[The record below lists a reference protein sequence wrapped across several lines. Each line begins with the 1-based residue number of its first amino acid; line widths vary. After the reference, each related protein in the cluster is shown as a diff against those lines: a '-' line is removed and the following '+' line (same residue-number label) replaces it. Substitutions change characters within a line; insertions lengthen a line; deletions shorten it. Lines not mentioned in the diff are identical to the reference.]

1 MKSRGILSVGNHAGW
16 EVVFEYATA
25 QSFINGT
32 TTLFSF
38 TDYGSDYSELAL
50 FVEDQDGANGVRG
63 VLDGSHGGVRKC
75 ASLQSFDDIAAGEEG
90 CARLL
95 FPNPATYVRGQVV
108 NSSGF
113 TVQGRWALL
122 GKRRS

>member
-1 MKSRGILSVGNHAGW
+1 MKSRAILHAGEHAGW
-16 EVVFEYATA
+16 EVIFDYGAA
-25 QSFINGT
+25 QSFIVGT

-38 TDYGSDYSELAL
+38 TAYGDDYSELAM
-50 FVEDQDGANGVRG
+50 FVENQDATNAVRG
-63 VLDGSHGGVRKC
+63 ELDGSHGGT
-75 ASLQSFDDIAAGEEG
+75 SLQSFDDIAAGEEG